1 MCVGERMCYV
11 LLKSRQDAAN
21 VTDVSQLIAAAAA
34 GPVEVAPAP
43 SSRQGTA
50 HPYCDVKVMNS

>member
-1 MCVGERMCYV
+1 MCYV

-43 SSRQGTA
+43 SSRLGTA